1 MNKKLVYNNFN
12 FNKFGITDEEFTE
25 LSDDTKYKHL
35 QDLKKKNELRK
46 LKPRTIDGKK
56 QKLL

>member
-1 MNKKLVYNNFN
+1 MNKKLVYNN

-25 LSDDTKYKHL
+25 LSDDKKYKHL
-35 QDLKKKNELRK
+35 QDFKKKNELRK

>member
-35 QDLKKKNELRK
+35 QDFKKKNELRK
-46 LKPRTIDGKK
+46 LKPRAIDGKK

>member
-35 QDLKKKNELRK
+35 QDLKKKMNS
-46 LKPRTIDGKK
+46 GS
-56 QKLL
+56 

>member
-1 MNKKLVYNNFN
+1 MNKKLVYNN

-35 QDLKKKNELRK
+35 QDFKKKNELRK
-46 LKPRTIDGKK
+46 LKPRKIDGKK